1 MLAHARL
8 RKTLFFKQDQNH
20 GGTNKAQSGNR
31 SRLASMKV
39 CEPTR
44 RGKVKVGK
52 TGELGAGGSSSFEL
66 VWSEGATDFQR
77 AVWALFTRF
86 PQQTTEYCAVSIWPK
101 ETLFY
106 CRNWEGIK
114 KKNNYAHDLSRH
126 RNLKRLVGDQPLI
139 LTKKRQKR

>member
-1 MLAHARL
+1 
-8 RKTLFFKQDQNH
+8 
-20 GGTNKAQSGNR
+20 
-31 SRLASMKV
+31 MKV

-114 KKNNYAHDLSRH
+114 KKFF
-126 RNLKRLVGDQPLI
+126 LI
-139 LTKKRQKR
+139 TMHMI